1 MSLRS
6 LLPCA
11 FTALFALHSAAL
23 ADNHI
28 FFNGAPMLSVKRQ
41 GVFESF
47 ELVERNGIDKPQVTP
62 ATRRAIKTLYA
73 PGQTHGSTVQGF
85 ALDPGVGCTEP
96 DRVILSDSLSTDG
109 VLSTKP
115 LHLPRYPGTQSV
127 SPDQSR
133 RVLSALNSIL
143 QKEKGLSRQNRSM
156 LRTQAAI
163 KSAMLDKSGATSFII
178 EAEIEAN
185 SRTTISLLLILT
197 PRASGHLYA
206 TYSEI
211 RKGGP
216 SDSDGYAGQQSFV
229 DHIDLD
235 SDGQDEIFVSE
246 MGYESGGIKVFTRRG
261 QSWEQIADGAA
272 TGC

>member
-6 LLPCA
+6 LLLCA
-11 FTALFALHSAAL
+11 FTAFFVLQSAAL

-41 GVFESF
+41 GVFEPL
-47 ELVERNGIDKPQVTP
+47 ELVERNGIDKPRVTP
-62 ATRRAIKTLYA
+62 ATRRAIRTLYA
-73 PGQTHGSTVQGF
+73 PGQAHGTTVQGF

-115 LHLPRYPGTQSV
+115 LHLPQYPGTQSTT
-127 SPDQSR
+127 PDQRSQ
-133 RVLSALNSIL
+133 VLSVLNSIL
-143 QKEKGLSRQNRSM
+143 QKEKGLSKQNRAL
-156 LRTQAAI
+156 LRTQAVI
-163 KSAMLDKSGATSFII
+163 KAAMLDKSGATSFIV
-178 EAEIEAN
+178 EAEVDAN

-197 PRASGHLYA
+197 PSTSGHLSA
-206 TYSEI
+206 TYSDI

-235 SDGQDEIFVSE
+235 GDGQDEIFVSE
-246 MGYESGGIKVFTRRG
+246 TGYESGGIKVFTRRD
-261 QSWEQIADGAA
+261 QSWVQIADGAA
-272 TGC
+272 SGC